1 MLEKDIYP
9 LIASELK
16 AQPHQVEA
24 AAKLLDEG
32 NTVPFIAR
40 YRKEATGSLEDE
52 QLRELEER
60 LAYLR
65 GLVKRQEEVLAKIEE
80 QGKLTDE
87 LRQSIEKTRKL
98 QELEDLYL
106 PYKQKKRTRA
116 QIARERGLEPLANRM
131 LLASDQQG
139 SPEAIAATFCG
150 EDKGVKTAED
160 ALQGARDIV
169 AETVMEEAK
178 VRQSMREH
186 IARTGSLQTELIKD
200 APEESRQ
207 VFHMYESHEEPVH
220 RLPPHRILAINRG
233 EKLGCL
239 KVTLLTDHEAN
250 CQRIERQ
257 LHRPKS
263 IWSEHLQLAIED
275 GYKRLLLPSLT
286 REIRAEL
293 TEKAEK
299 HAIHLFGVN
308 LRQLLLQA
316 PLAGHTV
323 MGLDPGYR
331 NGCKMAV
338 VDPTGRVLDYG
349 VLQITQSDRARKA
362 AAETVLRSIKE
373 NGVTL
378 LSIGNGTASYETEQF
393 AAALIRDNKLRDVHY
408 LITNEAGASVYSA
421 SKLAKEE
428 LPEYDVVIRGAVSIA
443 RRVQD
448 PLAELVKIDPQ
459 AIGVGQYQHDVNQK
473 ELASTLDATIEAAV
487 NHVGVDLNTA
497 SAALLRHIA
506 GINATTAK
514 NIIAYRNEHGVFTS
528 RRELLKVPRLGPA
541 AFTQCAGFLRIYGGK
556 SPLDNTPVHPES
568 YALAEK
574 ILQKLGFALKDLND
588 PDKLAIMKAK
598 RRLLDERRERE
609 LAASLQAGLPTV
621 HDILDALA
629 SPGRDPRA
637 DLPAPLTRQAIV
649 KLSDLK
655 PGTIL
660 RGTVRNITDFG
671 AFVDI
676 GLHDDGLIHISELS
690 KRRVKHP
697 LEVVSI
703 GQVLRV
709 MVISVD
715 EKRGRIGLSLKQVPQ
730 EANV

>member
-186 IARTGSLQTELIKD
+186 IARTGSLQTELAKD
-200 APEESRQ
+200 APEESCQ
-207 VFHMYESHEEPVH
+207 IFHMYESHEEPVH

-308 LRQLLLQA
+308 LRQQLLQA

-541 AFTQCAGFLRIYGGK
+541 AFTQCAGFLRIHGGK

-574 ILQKLGFALKDLND
+574 ILQKLGFALKDLKD

-598 RRLLDERRERE
+598 RRLIGERE

-697 LEVVSI
+697 LDVVSI

-730 EANV
+730 EASV

>member
-52 QLRELEER
+52 QLREIEER

-186 IARTGSLQTELIKD
+186 IARTGSLQTELAKD
-200 APEESRQ
+200 APEESCQ
-207 VFHMYESHEEPVH
+207 IFHMYESHEEPVH

-541 AFTQCAGFLRIYGGK
+541 AFTQCAGFLRIHGGK

-574 ILQKLGFALKDLND
+574 ILQKLGFALKDLKD
-588 PDKLAIMKAK
+588 PDK
-598 RRLLDERRERE
+598 

-697 LEVVSI
+697 LDVVSI

-730 EANV
+730 EASV